1 MTTKTTKT
9 QKTATPFEAFS
20 FPSQSFEMPAAF
32 REFADKSVT
41 QARDTY
47 ARFKEAAD
55 DATGLVGE
63 TFETAREGAYAFGV
77 KALDAA
83 KTNSDASFELAR
95 DLFGAKTMSEVI
107 ELQSAFARKQFDVFS
122 SQFKELQA
130 LGEKFVSDAVKPM
143 SDKVEKAVK
152 DVKLA

>member
-20 FPSQSFEMPAAF
+20 FPTQSFEMPAAF